1 MITDEENIFFY
12 GSFYFLFPHSF
23 NTLFLIT
30 PSNSQIVIS
39 ELLCLL
45 SILCHKMLGIC
56 PDNVQETLNRQV
68 AAGRFSPKIR
78 TFWFSCEFS
87 GGSTHL

>member
-23 NTLFLIT
+23 NTFFLIT
-30 PSNSQIVIS
+30 PNNSQIVIS

-45 SILCHKMLGIC
+45 SIKRGII
-56 PDNVQETLNRQV
+56 TL
-68 AAGRFSPKIR
+68 
-78 TFWFSCEFS
+78 EFCAIKCQ
-87 GGSTHL
+87 GSV